1 MKVEPSPGLLS
12 TVISPPIMRQKCR
25 LMARPRPVPPYLR
38 VVEASACENSWNS
51 RPICSCV
58 MPIPVSV
65 TPMVIQSRPS
75 SRCAC
80 AVMVTVPF
88 SVNLLALL
96 ARLSSAC
103 RKRVW
108 SAWAVPRSVWQSTT
122 MRLPFFV
129 AIGSMVLATSSI
141 SGASANDFEMK
152 LHAPCLDLR
161 QVEDVIDQCEQV
173 ATRAKNAIERLDVLL
188 QCLRI
193 LPQHLGDAD
202 DGIERGS
209 QLMAHVGEELRFVLA
224 RFGKLPALLLDLVE
238 QSCILDRQDRLRAEG
253 LQEIDRAL
261 GKFARL
267 LAAHHQRADDPIGA
281 EQWNGQQRAE
291 AGADDHVENR

>member
-12 TVISPPIMRQKCR
+12 DIAPHHAAKMPADGEAKARAAVLAGCRGVCLGKFLEQPSHLLLRHADPGVGYAYGDPVAALEPLRLRRHGDGPLFRELVGVAREVEQRLPKAGLVGVGGAEIGLAIDNDAIAVLCGHRLDGLGHVLDQRRQ
-25 LMARPRPVPPYLR
+25 
-38 VVEASACENSWNS
+38 
-51 RPICSCV
+51 
-58 MPIPVSV
+58 
-65 TPMVIQSRPS
+65 
-75 SRCAC
+75 
-80 AVMVTVPF
+80 
-88 SVNLLALL
+88 
-96 ARLSSAC
+96 
-103 RKRVW
+103 RKR
-108 SAWAVPRSVWQSTT
+108 
-122 MRLPFFV
+122 L
-129 AIGSMVLATSSI
+129 
-141 SGASANDFEMK
+141 EMK

-209 QLMAHVGEELRFVLA
+209 QLMAHVGEELRFVLT

-238 QSCILDRQDRLRAEG
+238 EPCILDRQDRLRAEG

-291 AGADDHVENR
+291 AGADDQVENR